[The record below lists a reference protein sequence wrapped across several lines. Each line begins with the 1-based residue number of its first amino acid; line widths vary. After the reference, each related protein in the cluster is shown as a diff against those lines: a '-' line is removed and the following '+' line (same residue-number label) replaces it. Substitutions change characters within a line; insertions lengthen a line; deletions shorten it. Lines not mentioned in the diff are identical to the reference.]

1 MTDQTDEPARGPD
14 EHSSETDDEADDSAE
29 ESETGRPFVDWD
41 ISHSSRS
48 RPSRGSKP
56 SGSTGGDTSE
66 TDGASETNGSST
78 TSDTLNASNTDQ
90 ASNPDQAS
98 DTDHTL
104 SESETGETNESSRT
118 HGTDNASNTDQAEDA
133 SRTPTRERDQVAMYL
148 PPELKAEWNDLH
160 KRLDAISK
168 LNDNGPVAK
177 NEDFAEEVVR
187 FAVENRDEPAR
198 RLETGSLPE

>member
-1 MTDQTDEPARGPD
+1 MTDPTDEPARGPD
-14 EHSSETDDEADDSAE
+14 EHSPETDDDEADDSAE
-29 ESETGRPFVDWD
+29 ESEMARLFVDWD

-48 RPSRGSKP
+48 RPSRGSKS

-78 TSDTLNASNTDQ
+78 TSDALD
-90 ASNPDQAS
+90 
-98 DTDHTL
+98 
-104 SESETGETNESSRT
+104 
-118 HGTDNASNTDQAEDA
+118 ASNTDQAEDA

-160 KRLDAISK
+160 ERLDAISK

-187 FAVENRDEPAR
+187 FAVENRDELAR